1 MGRRVASVVV
11 ALGLAGV
18 GTSCVAAQQRA
29 LYRESRALAKKVK
42 KRDAEGVREQVLAG
56 ARADLDVGRVVG
68 EKSSK
73 VWSAA
78 LDHPTSVRPEA
89 TLLLGPS
96 DPARVV
102 WTDDGWR
109 FSTDPSDYY
118 AQGTPREALRSLV
131 RASHRQRWDR
141 LIDLAPRRYRIG
153 LSPQDLQRAWTEG
166 EHAKELRAAR
176 DRLAEHLADPIRAD
190 SHEAVLLLG
199 GGRAARLEREGD
211 RWVVVD
217 F

>member
-1 MGRRVASVVV
+1 MGVGLV
-11 ALGLAGV
+11 ALCLLGS
-18 GTSCVAAQQRA
+18 SCVAAHQRA
-29 LYRESRALAKKVK
+29 LYRESRGLAKSVK
-42 KRDAEGVREQVLAG
+42 KGDAEAVSERVLPG
-56 ARADLDVGRVVG
+56 ARSSVDVERLV
-68 EKSSK
+68 SK
-73 VWSAA
+73 ETSKAWSTA
-78 LDHPTSVRPEA
+78 LDEPTSVRPEA
-89 TLLLGPS
+89 ILMLGPE
-96 DPARVV
+96 DPAEVV

-109 FSTDPSDYY
+109 FASDPTDFY

-131 RASHRQRWDR
+131 RASRSQRWDR

-166 EHAKELRAAR
+166 EHAQELRAAR
-176 DRLAEHLADPIRAD
+176 DRLAEHLDDPIRAD
-190 SHEAVLLLG
+190 AHEAVLELG